1 MKKALVVLLLLSV
14 GFAGGW
20 VVSGISQN
28 DRDKSKDNNAP
39 PVATKSTERFVDT
52 SSGEGMAPSEM
63 YTELQKRSGKD
74 FDSQYMAYAIVMQ
87 NNLTGMNRL
96 AKEKAEDLGL
106 RNKADEMWQ
115 YDSQLTP
122 VLYAL
127 QKSLG
132 YAHH

>member
-1 MKKALVVLLLLSV
+1 MKKALLALIILSV

-20 VVSGISQN
+20 VGSTASQN
-28 DRDKSKDNNAP
+28 GREKPKDTYTP
-39 PVATKSTERFVDT
+39 PVATKSTERFVDI

-74 FDSQYMAYAIVMQ
+74 FDSQYIAYVIVMQ
-87 NNLTGMNRL
+87 NNLTGINRL
-96 AKEKAEDLGL
+96 AKEKAQDASLSD
-106 RNKADEMWQ
+106 KADEMWQ

-122 VLYAL
+122 ELYAL
-127 QKSLG
+127 QKNLG

>member
-1 MKKALVVLLLLSV
+1 MKKALLVLLILSV

-20 VVSGISQN
+20 VVSGVSQN
-28 DRDKSKDNNAP
+28 GRDKSKDNNAP
-39 PVATKSTERFVDT
+39 PVATKSTERFVDI

-63 YTELQKRSGKD
+63 YAELQKRSGKD
-74 FDSQYMAYAIVMQ
+74 FDSQYIAYVIVMQ
-87 NNLTGMNRL
+87 NNLTGINRL
-96 AKEKAEDLGL
+96 AKEKAQDARL
-106 RNKADEMWQ
+106 RDKAEVLWQ

-122 VLYAL
+122 ELYAL